1 MNSNDIKNIITLGRL
16 HLTSV
21 TLLFYTFGSLLAVV
35 GGKTFNFGAFLL
47 GLFISI
53 TAILSMSYS
62 NNYFDAEADRYNKPT
77 QYSGGSTGL
86 LENMRVYNLL
96 KPIALIFMGVSI
108 VLSIVFMML
117 YSYAIEILLLVVA
130 GNLLSW
136 FYAAPPLKFAYRG
149 LGEIVTVIVCGILL
163 PGFGYFVIARTFD
176 LLFIAFCVPIA
187 LYLTIFI
194 INAEIPDHVSDKKG
208 KKNNIIIRKSPSFG
222 LMIAGICGFAA
233 LFYSILLS
241 FSNANFYPV
250 DFRIIGLI
258 SLIQLSFVIV
268 SLIPSATRR
277 FGQIKLVTSN
287 ITSVLIGLVLNNLYL
302 FYVVLTK

>member
-1 MNSNDIKNIITLGRL
+1 MKGNDIKNIIKLGRL

-21 TLLFYTFGSLLAVV
+21 TLLFYTVGSLLAVV
-35 GGKTFNFGAFLL
+35 GGNPFNLGAFLL
-47 GLFISI
+47 GLLIST

-77 QYSGGSTGL
+77 QFSGGSTGL
-86 LENMRVYNLL
+86 LENTRVYSLL
-96 KPIALIFMGVSI
+96 KPIALAFMGASI
-108 VLSIVFMML
+108 ALSLVFIML

-136 FYAAPPLKFAYRG
+136 FYSAPPLKFAYRG
-149 LGEIVTVIVCGILL
+149 LGEIATIIVCGILL
-163 PGFGYFVIARTFD
+163 PGFGYFVLAKTFD
-176 LLFIAFCVPIA
+176 LLFFAFCVPIA

-194 INAEIPDHVSDKKG
+194 LNAEIPDHLSDRKG
-208 KKNNIIIRKSPSFG
+208 KKNNIIIRKSPGFG
-222 LMIAGICGFAA
+222 LMIAGICGFAT

-241 FSNANFYPV
+241 FSNANFSPV
-250 DFRIIGLI
+250 DFRVIGLI
-258 SLIQLSFVIV
+258 SLIPLSFVIV

-277 FGQIKLVTSN
+277 FSQIKLVTNN
-287 ITSVLIGLVLNNLYL
+287 ITSVLIGLVLNNVYL